1 VNESEKRRW
10 VTKQCRM
17 ENMRFQVSDCRWN
30 VSFSRTDVR
39 GETIPD
45 SRSCR
50 AKTSSTKLD
59 VTMSDG
65 EKIVGDRP

>member
-17 ENMRFQVSDCRWN
+17 ENMRFQVSD
-30 VSFSRTDVR
+30 SFSRTDVR